1 MNYDPDRSLF
11 SLLHDVARL
20 TRVEADKR
28 ARVHGMTR
36 AQWSLMTRLARNP
49 GLSQKELADL
59 LEVEP
64 ISVARMV
71 DRLEANGLLERR
83 ADANDRRIWRLH
95 LLPAAEPML
104 TKMSVMGEELG
115 VFVTLNVSPEMREV
129 MVEGLTQ
136 MKSNLL
142 HKSELQAA
150 QTASAAADTPASQPE
165 ATDPAASQPVAP
177 HPAAPTPLRE
187 IA

>member
-1 MNYDPDRSLF
+1 MNQDPERNLS

-20 TRVEADKR
+20 TRIEADKR

-36 AQWSLMTRLARNP
+36 AQWSLVSRLARSP
-49 GLSQKELADL
+49 GLSQKELADA

-95 LLPAAEPML
+95 LTPGAEPML
-104 TKMSVMGEELG
+104 KKMTAMGEELG
-115 VFVTLNVSPEMREV
+115 NFVAQNVPPELREA
-129 MVEGLTQ
+129 MIEGLIQ
-136 MKSNLL
+136 MKWNLL
-142 HKSELQAA
+142 HKSE
-150 QTASAAADTPASQPE
+150 PE
-165 ATDPAASQPVAP
+165 ALTVERVALAEAEPVSAN
-177 HPAAPTPLRE
+177 PLRE